1 MCLVPSYTEIEKNN
15 QVQKVLKLMTLPL
28 DTETKRKR
36 FLCSLAFMNN
46 MVVKGYKQERTSMDD
61 VIYATKEAAIS
72 FLGQKMQ
79 GRCFQCCDV
88 VYVYAAGRQFSFH
101 TRCNFAE
108 IPRKYV
114 PWDHIEGGWSLSDN
128 EYRRKLVSKRK
139 KADAE
144 IEKNNAEYKKWERK
158 IQKAVIHQIH
168 QLQRNRQL
176 VEEFK
181 RVMEEKITPA
191 QRRTKTYREYQSNNR
206 YWYGCWKLWG
216 EKWGFGCYP
225 PQTSFYACHCKGCF
239 MDKAAENC
247 AESYYEKVKSHYNFL

>member
-1 MCLVPSYTEIEKNN
+1 MCLISSYTEIEKNN
-15 QVQKVLKLMTLPL
+15 QVQKVLHLMTLPL
-28 DTETKRKR
+28 DTEAKRKD
-36 FLCSLAFMNN
+36 FLYNLACMNN
-46 MVVKGYKQERTSMDD
+46 MVVKGYKQERTSMDA

-101 TRCNFAE
+101 TKCTFAE
-108 IPRKYV
+108 IPHKYV
-114 PWDHIEGGWSLSDN
+114 RWDHIEGGWSLSDD
-128 EYRRKLVSKRK
+128 EYRKEVKSMKI

-144 IEKNNAEYKKWERK
+144 REKNNAENKEWERN
-158 IQKAVIHQIH
+158 IQKAVIRQIH
-168 QLQRNRQL
+168 QLQRNRER

-191 QRRTKTYREYQSNNR
+191 QRRTKTYKEYQRCNF
-206 YWYGCWKLWG
+206 YWEHCWELWG

-225 PQTSFYACHCKGCF
+225 PETFFHAWKCTNRLL
-239 MDKAAENC
+239 DKSVERY
-247 AESYYEKVKSHYNFL
+247 AESYYEKVKSHYNF